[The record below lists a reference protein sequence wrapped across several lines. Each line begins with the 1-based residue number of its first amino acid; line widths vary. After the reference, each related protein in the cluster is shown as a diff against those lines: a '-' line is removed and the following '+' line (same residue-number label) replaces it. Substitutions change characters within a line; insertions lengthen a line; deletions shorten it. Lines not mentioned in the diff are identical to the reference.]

1 LRYRATSPS
10 SQVVSGPGAG
20 GTRLAESA
28 MLGASK
34 PAERTEVL
42 VAVADHICTITLNR
56 PEKRNALTVA
66 MLDILHDVLT
76 ELATRTDVR
85 VIVVEGNGPAFCSG
99 LDLREMAAQRD
110 AGEAQMRPIER
121 MLERLEA
128 CPQPTIAAMQGDA
141 VAGGCELGL
150 HCDLRV
156 AADTARFTMPVT
168 TFGLAPPV
176 DFTWKLVDAIGL
188 AKAKEMLFTGEPI
201 DAREA
206 LRFGLV
212 NIVVPSYTL
221 PQAVDSLAR
230 RIARNAPL
238 AVRAVKIFAQQSVRR
253 DLPRNELDA
262 LDRRVRMSA
271 DLKEG
276 LAARLERRA
285 PAFRGE

>member
-1 LRYRATSPS
+1 
-10 SQVVSGPGAG
+10 
-20 GTRLAESA
+20 
-28 MLGASK
+28 MLGASQ
-34 PAERTEVL
+34 PAPADEILAETV
-42 VAVADHICTITLNR
+42 DHICTITLNR

-66 MLDILHDVLT
+66 MLETLHDVLAR
-76 ELATRTDVR
+76 LAARCDVR
-85 VIVVEGNGPAFCSG
+85 VIVVEGTGRAFCSG
-99 LDLREMAAQRD
+99 LDLREMAAQRE

-128 CPQPTIAAMQGDA
+128 CPQPTVAAMQGDA

-156 AADTARFTMPVT
+156 AADDARFTMPVT

-212 NIVVPSYTL
+212 NAVVPVDTL

-238 AVRAVKIFAQQSVRR
+238 AVRAVKTFAQHSLRR
-253 DLPRNELDA
+253 DLPREELDA

-276 LAARLERRA
+276 LAARLERRS
-285 PAFRGE
+285 PVFRGE